1 METTT
6 TTRRPAWLAM
16 TAFAAVGAVTQL
28 LWLTYAPITSAAAAH
43 YGVSETAIGWLAN
56 VFPLWYVVLA
66 IPAGLALD
74 RWLRGT
80 VALGAALTAIGA
92 IVRLLDDSFAAAMAG
107 QLLLALAQPL
117 VVTAITPMAARYL
130 AERDRARG
138 IAFATAATFAG
149 MIVAFGLST
158 AVSLTTALRVD
169 AVVAVA
175 CGLLLVA
182 SLRTPPTYAGH
193 GEAGTVADFR
203 AAWRNP
209 VVRRMCLLV
218 PVPFGTFTA
227 LTTWTE
233 PLLHPAGVSTD
244 QAGLMLMLNV
254 VAGVVGCAVVP
265 VWAARHGRRRA
276 ALLAGLGVTVA
287 ACGLLAIVPS
297 FLMGV
302 VCLALV
308 GLFLLA
314 ALPIV
319 LELSERAAG
328 RSAGAAAGLV
338 WMAGQLGAL
347 VVTGAAGVLVDAPT
361 WCFAFLALVTLVA
374 VPGVPRDEPSP

>member
-6 TTRRPAWLAM
+6 RRTAWTAM

-28 LWLTYAPITSAAAAH
+28 LWLTYAPVTSAAADH

-56 VFPLWYVVLA
+56 VFPLVYVVLA
-66 IPAGLALD
+66 IPVGLALD

-80 VALGAALTAIGA
+80 VVLGAVLTAA
-92 IVRLLDDSFAAAMAG
+92 DALVRLLDDSFAMALAG
-107 QLLLALAQPL
+107 QTLIAIAQPL

-138 IAFATAATFAG
+138 IALATAATFAG
-149 MIVAFGLST
+149 MIVAFALST
-158 AVSLTTALRVD
+158 VVSLTAALRID
-169 AVVAVA
+169 AVVGVA
-175 CGLLLVA
+175 CGLLLVV
-182 SLRTPPTYAGH
+182 SLRTPPTYAAH
-193 GEAGTVADFR
+193 GEAGTAADFL

-233 PLLHPAGVSTD
+233 PLLHPAGVTTD

-254 VAGVVGCAVVP
+254 VAGVVGCAVIP
-265 VWAARHGRRRA
+265 VWAAQHGRRRA
-276 ALLAGLGVTVA
+276 ALLAGLAATVG
-287 ACGLLAIVPS
+287 ACALLAIAPS
-297 FLMGV
+297 FAKGL
-302 VCLALV
+302 LTLTLV
-308 GLFLLA
+308 GLLLLA

-328 RSAGAAAGLV
+328 SAAGAAAGLV

-347 VVTGAAGVLVDAPT
+347 VVTGAAGLLVDAPA
-361 WCFAFLALVTLVA
+361 WCFALLAAGTLLA
-374 VPGVPRDEPSP
+374 VPGVPRDRASS